1 MVTNEQQ
8 KPHPASEGMLT
19 VVPRQ
24 RGDLCKGHKA
34 IHLVPF
40 LDLTLPGVGTE
51 QEGGRGRTTISSLS
65 TNTPL
70 LRPTA
75 N

>member
-24 RGDLCKGHKA
+24 RGDLCKGHEA

-40 LDLTLPGVGTE
+40 LDLTSRRWDGA
-51 QEGGRGRTTISSLS
+51 GGRQGTHADFQPLHQHP
-65 TNTPL
+65 TP
-70 LRPTA
+70 PPHG
-75 N
+75 